1 MIGCSADCVSLH
13 VLHIRPVSGCAPGSC
28 GTLSMSPRGSCQ
40 LQHFLKLHEHL
51 KADRD
56 SICAHFCETV
66 IPYQGVTGKEGSR
79 AWSLKVPLGT
89 AGSSLGVAL
98 PNSPVQ
104 MFSGGPDAQ
113 ENLLGLCCSHHK
125 SVSRL
130 WAELWAR
137 FAC

>member
-1 MIGCSADCVSLH
+1 MVFESAFGHCWEQ
-13 VLHIRPVSGCAPGSC
+13 PGS
-28 GTLSMSPRGSCQ
+28 GFAQLS
-40 LQHFLKLHEHL
+40 
-51 KADRD
+51 
-56 SICAHFCETV
+56 
-66 IPYQGVTGKEGSR
+66 
-79 AWSLKVPLGT
+79 W
-89 AGSSLGVAL
+89 
-98 PNSPVQ
+98 VQ